1 MPDQTM
7 RERVTDQTPSTED
20 VQSAAT
26 QCPDGITP
34 AEWDA
39 WLTTYISIAAA
50 AALKAMAD
58 EVRHYDSRATPRGI
72 AAAITTRANRI
83 EADRG

>member
-1 MPDQTM
+1 M
-7 RERVTDQTPSTED
+7 TPSTED

-39 WLTTYISIAAA
+39 WLTTY
-50 AALKAMAD
+50 
-58 EVRHYDSRATPRGI
+58 
-72 AAAITTRANRI
+72 TRAVKAEAWAEGHDAGWIDAWAETHEQHVNPYRI

>member
-7 RERVTDQTPSTED
+7 RERVTDQTPTTED
-20 VQSAAT
+20 VQLAAT

-39 WLTTYISIAAA
+39 WLTTY
-50 AALKAMAD
+50 
-58 EVRHYDSRATPRGI
+58 
-72 AAAITTRANRI
+72 TRAVKAEAWAEGQDAGFGACENGGSYTANPYRI
-83 EADRG
+83 EAEDG

>member
-1 MPDQTM
+1 M
-7 RERVTDQTPSTED
+7 TDQTPTTEE

-39 WLTTYISIAAA
+39 WLTTYTRKVAAKALREA
-50 AALKAMAD
+50 ADDA
-58 EVRHYDSRATPRGI
+58 
-72 AAAITTRANRI
+72 
-83 EADRG
+83 